1 MEICILDQRQSKS
14 VLKEEIDLLKV
25 EPNEGEVLPEIWFCC
40 GPVSGSRKKHL
51 TTGRTRP
58 NRSRTQLKAT
68 AVAMSQQE
76 CSLSD
81 DEKQK
86 ESLLRE

>member
-1 MEICILDQRQSKS
+1 MRPLS
-14 VLKEEIDLLKV
+14 
-25 EPNEGEVLPEIWFCC
+25 CC
-40 GPVSGSRKKHL
+40 ALVRLHNLCSGSRKKHL